1 MEKARSEC
9 NEKGESFFSRLKWA
23 SQRFCKSCFSRGIRA
38 TFVREAFSVSLCC
51 NHIRWTRGV
60 LRSIQ
65 TNLVSRFAKTSLT
78 SLFLYYEDTT
88 IILHVAWI
96 ADNVLLKRYVGQIVS
111 KPFNG
116 HVNPKCRRKER
127 PTLKATS
134 RLRVE

>member
-9 NEKGESFFSRLKWA
+9 NEKGESFFSRKWA

-51 NHIRWTRGV
+51 NHIRWSRGV

-78 SLFLYYEDTT
+78 SLVLYYEDTT
-88 IILHVAWI
+88 IILYNSPCSVDCRQGPIEALRW
-96 ADNVLLKRYVGQIVS
+96 ANSVQTFQWSCKS
-111 KPFNG
+111 KVQEKG
-116 HVNPKCRRKER
+116 EAH
-127 PTLKATS
+127 A
-134 RLRVE
+134 